1 MLYDSYNMSH
11 VTYND
16 QMLFHQQQQILVQ
29 MHFPRIYFPLKEDPE
44 LHYRSPF
51 LFSLFKSRFS
61 IPKHVTHRN
70 FLNEKKLQNKCETKE
85 NRKMVNYRK

>member
-1 MLYDSYNMSH
+1 MSH

-51 LFSLFKSRFS
+51 LFFSVFKSRFS

-70 FLNEKKLQNKCETKE
+70 FLNEKKSCKTKE
-85 NRKMVNYRK
+85 NRKNSKP